1 MKGVQ
6 CYELFGGIALKI
18 HTFSNQFCDFLRSVL
33 DKHAPASLQKVIAH
47 SSSPWFESIRYELFI
62 AKRERRQAERKCGNT
77 KLTIFKDLYGQA
89 KHKISKLVH
98 TAKCKFHTERIALA
112 SSSKE
117 LHQIVSTLSNRHP
130 PKILPTIYPS
140 ADLPS
145 IFIKHFTNKAEK
157 HRANI
162 ASEHVSSRLVTGTTA
177 ATFSSFEKVSQ
188 LTVKECI
195 LNSAPK
201 SFLIK
206 CLDSILPSLT
216 NLFNSSFASEIFPQ
230 CFKSALVTPILKK
243 RCLDHND
250 LNNYRPVSNL
260 CFIAKIL
267 EKLVLSQVSSY
278 LNSHNLYNTCQSAYR
293 PGHSTETALLK
304 VVNDLFLSPNKGNIS
319 VLAFS
324 SAFDTIDHT
333 IRVHRLH
340 TDFGFT
346 DAVLQWFSSYLTDR
360 THYVSLSNHCSDFAP
375 VHSGVPHGSVLGPIL
390 FTMYIKPLSAI
401 IDSHSII
408 HHSFSDDLQ
417 LQMSAPPDR
426 ISELL
431 HSMQSCISDVKAW
444 ATANMLKLND
454 SKTELMLVISKR
466 SKHLHNLPT
475 SITIGNAQIPFKQSV
490 KNLGFTLDCHLTM
503 NAHVSNIA
511 RTCYFELRRLASIRR
526 FLTSTATATLVSAF
540 VLSRIDYCNSLLFG
554 STHDVTSHLQRI
566 QNYAARVILRL
577 PMSSSIT
584 IHLKSLHWLPVKV
597 RSTYKIAC
605 LCYHCH
611 SSTAPSYVTDMLH
624 KKPLHTRNTRSSSYT
639 MPLLNRPAHSN
650 ATLGDRSFSFASSSV
665 WNSIP
670 NDVRCAPS
678 LSSFK
683 SRLKT
688 YLFRSVYK
696 D

>member
-1 MKGVQ
+1 M
-6 CYELFGGIALKI
+6 
-18 HTFSNQFCDFLRSVL
+18 
-33 DKHAPASLQKVIAH
+33 
-47 SSSPWFESIRYELFI
+47 
-62 AKRERRQAERKCGNT
+62 
-77 KLTIFKDLYGQA
+77 
-89 KHKISKLVH
+89 
-98 TAKCKFHTERIALA
+98 
-112 SSSKE
+112 
-117 LHQIVSTLSNRHP
+117 
-130 PKILPTIYPS
+130 
-140 ADLPS
+140 
-145 IFIKHFTNKAEK
+145 
-157 HRANI
+157 
-162 ASEHVSSRLVTGTTA
+162 
-177 ATFSSFEKVSQ
+177 
-188 LTVKECI
+188 
-195 LNSAPK
+195 
-201 SFLIK
+201 
-206 CLDSILPSLT
+206 
-216 NLFNSSFASEIFPQ
+216 
-230 CFKSALVTPILKK
+230 
-243 RCLDHND
+243 
-250 LNNYRPVSNL
+250 
-260 CFIAKIL
+260 
-267 EKLVLSQVSSY
+267 
-278 LNSHNLYNTCQSAYR
+278 
-293 PGHSTETALLK
+293 
-304 VVNDLFLSPNKGNIS
+304 
-319 VLAFS
+319 
-324 SAFDTIDHT
+324 
-333 IRVHRLH
+333 
-340 TDFGFT
+340 
-346 DAVLQWFSSYLTDR
+346 
-360 THYVSLSNHCSDFAP
+360 
-375 VHSGVPHGSVLGPIL
+375 L

-408 HHSFSDDLQ
+408 HHSYADDLQ

-454 SKTELMLVISKR
+454 SKTELMLVTSKR

-511 RTCYFELRRLASIRR
+511 RTCYYELRRLASIRR

-554 STHDVTSHLQRI
+554 STNDVTSHLQRI
-566 QNYAARVILRL
+566 QNYAARVIFRL

-639 MPLLNRPAHSN
+639 MPLLNRPAYSK

-688 YLFRSVYK
+688 YLFRSVYI